1 MHKQNGAGAISMLVM
16 VVLAVMGLVLVMKV
30 VPFYTDNMSIETV
43 FENMVIEGGKEGTTK
58 SNVEDMIEKRFSIN
72 GISDLL
78 EYVEVT
84 GQGSA
89 IVIEMEYERRTG
101 FFSNI
106 ELVATFE
113 HYVDVRE

>member
-1 MHKQNGAGAISMLVM
+1 MYKQRGAGAITMLIM

-30 VPFYTDNMSIETV
+30 VPFYTDDLSVETV
-43 FENMVIEGGKEGTTK
+43 FEKIAKGGNEDGLTRKR
-58 SNVEDMIEKRFSIN
+58 VEDMIYKRFSIN
-72 GISDLL
+72 GITDLSD
-78 EYVEVT
+78 YVEVT

-89 IVIEMEYERRTG
+89 IVIEMEYERRAP

-113 HYVDVRE
+113 HYVEVSE